1 MRYILTLSMLVAA
14 FAVAFGA
21 FSARGHL
28 DVGKPVPKIS
38 FPAPKEPVV
47 EVRTVPQECGASSI
61 ICVQGTKVAGN
72 PAWHLSCLTLDVKN
86 KLLYGNIDCLKNPK
100 EYTAKKKP
108 IHSQTFM
115 PDNPFRAKNPQ

>member
-1 MRYILTLSMLVAA
+1 MRYVLTLSMLLSAWTCA
-14 FAVAFGA
+14 FCI
-21 FSARGHL
+21 FSDEGHL
-28 DVGKPVPKIS
+28 AVSQPVPKIQ
-38 FPAPKEPVV
+38 FKAPPVPV
-47 EVRTVPQECGASSI
+47 AEVRTVPQECGASSI